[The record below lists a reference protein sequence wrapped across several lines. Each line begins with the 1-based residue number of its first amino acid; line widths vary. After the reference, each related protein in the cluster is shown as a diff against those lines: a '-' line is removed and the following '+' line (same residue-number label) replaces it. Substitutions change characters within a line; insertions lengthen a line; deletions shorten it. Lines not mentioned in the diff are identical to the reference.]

1 MNGELK
7 RICYLLWDTFALFA
21 LVFTVALLLRL
32 HSALIVAAEFVTV
45 FLFLTHRIA
54 NWTNREQEREISGK
68 AVFRTA
74 FRHCLRGFA
83 VLVLLFW
90 FAALLIAAFR

>member
-21 LVFTVALLLRL
+21 LVFTIALPFRL

-45 FLFLTHRIA
+45 FLFLTHRIV
-54 NWTNREQEREISGK
+54 NWTNREREQETSGG

-90 FAALLIAAFR
+90 FAALLTAAIR